1 MPTTDAERAQAEANK
16 NTIRRLFDEVLT
28 HDQLDMIDVLYHED
42 YEFDAPALAGSGAAT
57 SSGREAFKQRVVAF
71 RQAFPDMK
79 YIVQDF
85 IGEGDLVVTK
95 MLMTGTHKGPFAG
108 FAPTGRFSEI
118 TGIHV
123 AQFLDGKIRKT
134 WAGFTNIAEALKP

>member
-1 MPTTDAERAQAEANK
+1 MATTDAERAQAEANK

-28 HDQLDMIDVLYHED
+28 YDQLDMIDVLYHED
-42 YEFDAPALAGSGAAT
+42 YEFDAPALSGSGASV

-85 IGEGDLVVTK
+85 IGEGDLVITK
-95 MLMTGTHKGPFAG
+95 MLMTGTHKGAFAG
-108 FAPTGRFSEI
+108 FEPTGRYAEI
-118 TGIHV
+118 IGVHV